1 MRSFINVSVSG
12 EQDFVATMKDR
23 KLLLSVSRNYV
34 LPLAA
39 NDEVCAKLQTLKLE
53 NLVEETGLT
62 LLLTVGRRVG

>member
-34 LPLAA
+34 LPLAG
-39 NDEVCAKLQTLKLE
+39 NDEVCAKL
-53 NLVEETGLT
+53 
-62 LLLTVGRRVG
+62 